1 MQFTGRAADLALLD
15 NQLRQI
21 AEGRSSSRGAA
32 IVMTGRRRVGKS
44 RLAQEFC
51 DRSGSP
57 YAIFQATHGRNPA
70 IERADFVTAIA
81 QSALPGGR
89 LVADTRPVDWN
100 HALRMLAAAVPEET
114 PSIVVIDE
122 VPWIVDQDGEFEGAL
137 QTVWDR
143 ELSAKPVLLILI
155 GSDLSVMEALTTY
168 GRPFFGRSA
177 KMTVRPLHLGDVAAM
192 TGLSGAD
199 AMDAMLLT
207 GGFPEIVQSWPP
219 GAPREEFLRQS
230 LDNPLSP
237 LLAAGELTMLGEF
250 PGSSR
255 TRAAIEAVSSG
266 ERTFKAIAT
275 HAGGDEPLA
284 AGTLVPILRNLM
296 AKGVVAVETPLS
308 LKNDTKNKHYRIADT
323 YLRCWLALISGTIPL
338 IERGRPDLALARV
351 EKAWP
356 GWRGRAVEPIIRDS
370 LLRLLPD
377 VGWPRTGAVG
387 GWWNRQGNPEIDLVG
402 TDRYPRPSEVHFV
415 GSIKWYE
422 NKPFSVHDY
431 NRVAGDAPV
440 IPGASQ
446 ETPLVA
452 VSRSGFADDL
462 PLAAKWD
469 PDDILRAWQ

>member
-1 MQFTGRAADLALLD
+1 MEFTGRAADLALLD
-15 NQLRQI
+15 RQMRQV

-32 IVMTGRRRVGKS
+32 LVMTGRRRVGKS

-51 DRSGSP
+51 DRSRLP
-57 YAIFQATHGRNPA
+57 YLIFQATRGRNPA
-70 IERADFVTAIA
+70 SERADFVTAIA

-89 LVADTRPVDWN
+89 LVADTKPVDWN
-100 HALRMLAAAVPEET
+100 HALRTLAAAIPSEA

-122 VPWIVDQDGEFEGAL
+122 VPWIVAQDDEFEGAL

-143 ELSAKPVLLILI
+143 ELSARPVLLILV

-168 GRPFFGRSA
+168 GRPFFGRGA

-192 TGLSGAD
+192 TGLDSTG

-207 GGFPEIVQSWPP
+207 GGFPEIVQSWPA
-219 GAPREEFLRQS
+219 GATRGEFLRQS
-230 LDNPLSP
+230 LENPLSP
-237 LLAAGELTMLGEF
+237 LLAAGELTVLGEF
-250 PGSSR
+250 PGSTL
-255 TRAAIEAVSSG
+255 TRATIEAISSG

-275 HAGGDEPLA
+275 HAGGGEPLA

-296 AKGVVAVETPLS
+296 AKGVVAVDMPLS

-338 IERGRPDLALARV
+338 IERGRPDLALDRI
-351 EKAWP
+351 ERAWP
-356 GWRGRAVEPIIRDS
+356 GWRGRAVEPVIRES

-377 VGWPRTGAVG
+377 EGWPLTGAVG

-402 TDRYPRPSEVHFV
+402 TDRYPRPAQVHFA

-422 NKPFSVHDY
+422 SKPFGVHDY
-431 NRVAGDAPV
+431 NVLAEAAPV
-440 IPGASQ
+440 VPGASQ

-452 VSRSGFADDL
+452 VSRSGFVDDL
-462 PLAAKWD
+462 PLAANWG
-469 PDDILRAWQ
+469 PDDIVRAWR